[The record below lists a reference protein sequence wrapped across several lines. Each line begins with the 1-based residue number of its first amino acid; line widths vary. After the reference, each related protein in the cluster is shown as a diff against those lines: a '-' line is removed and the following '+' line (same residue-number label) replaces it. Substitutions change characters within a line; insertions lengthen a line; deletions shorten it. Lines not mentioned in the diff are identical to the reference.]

1 LFYEFVCRYL
11 GGRNEPGLV
20 SVTGKAGIF
29 DMSMQSKSRGG
40 LIAATAVL
48 GLFST
53 AALAQQE
60 PCIGN
65 SAATTGPAAFGGQA
79 IKMGAEIAIDE
90 INAKGGVLGK
100 PLRFVQY
107 DDAGAPPRGVDNT
120 RRVALSDKCVA
131 ILGGYHSTVAVA
143 QAEPV
148 NEIGIPYVGVLAANT
163 KAIENGHNPNFM
175 FRVSAKDKWVARF
188 LVEQALK
195 SSKTGKIAFFYE
207 NTGWGNGA
215 LPDVKDAMIK
225 VGKELVVAE
234 TFNWA
239 DQDMTPQVIRA
250 RDAGADLVL
259 LWALDREGNQ
269 IVRSMDKVGW
279 KPTIIG
285 AWGIAGNLGELA
297 GPLANG
303 VQVVQ
308 TYTFMGTMDPKK
320 QVLWD
325 KLKAKYG
332 VKDPSE
338 IKMGSGVANAY
349 DAVYIVAK
357 AIEKAG
363 SYDWKKVREALYT
376 VDYDGLV
383 ADYKPAFDA
392 KDPERQD
399 AILPKYYKLTVWTD
413 GKLLPIDQTSYGK
426 SN

>member
-1 LFYEFVCRYL
+1 MISQTKI
-11 GGRNEPGLV
+11 RN
-20 SVTGKAGIF
+20 
-29 DMSMQSKSRGG
+29 G
-40 LIAATAVL
+40 LIAGAALL
-48 GLFST
+48 GLAS
-53 AALAQQE
+53 APAYAQQK

-65 SAATTGPAAFGGQA
+65 SAAVTGPAAFGGLA

-90 INAKGGVLGK
+90 INAKGGVLGQK
-100 PLRFVQY
+100 LSLVQY

-120 RRVALSDKCVA
+120 RRIALSDKCIA

-143 QAEPV
+143 QVEPV
-148 NEIGIPYVGVLAANT
+148 NEIGIPYVGVVAANT
-163 KAIENGHNPNFM
+163 KAIENGRNPNYM

-195 SSKTGKIAFFYE
+195 SSKTGKVAFLYE

-215 LPDVKDAMIK
+215 LPDVKDAMAK
-225 VGKELVVAE
+225 AGKELVASE
-234 TFNWA
+234 TFNWN

-250 RDAGADLVL
+250 RDAGADVVL

-269 IVRSMDKVGW
+269 IVRSMDKVGY
-279 KPTIIG
+279 KPPIIG

-308 TYTFMGTMDPKK
+308 TYTFMGAMDAKK
-320 QVLWD
+320 KALWE
-325 KLKAKYG
+325 KLQTKYG

-338 IKMGSGVANAY
+338 IKMGSGVGNAY
-349 DAVYIVAK
+349 DAVQIIAK

-363 SYDWKKVREALYT
+363 TYDWKKVREALYT

-392 KDPERQD
+392 ADPERQD
-399 AILPKYYKLTVWTD
+399 AILPKYYKLTVWSD
-413 GKLLPIDQTSYGK
+413 GKLLPLEQTNFGK
-426 SN
+426 TN

>member
-1 LFYEFVCRYL
+1 MISQKRI
-11 GGRNEPGLV
+11 R
-20 SVTGKAGIF
+20 
-29 DMSMQSKSRGG
+29 DG
-40 LIAATAVL
+40 LIAGTALLVL
-48 GLFST
+48 
-53 AALAQQE
+53 AMAPAYAQQK

-65 SAATTGPAAFGGQA
+65 SAAITGPAAFGGLA
-79 IKMGAEIAIDE
+79 IKMGAETAIDE
-90 INAKGGVLGK
+90 INAKGGVLGQK
-100 PLRFVQY
+100 LSLVQY

-120 RRVALSDKCVA
+120 RRIALSDKCIA

-195 SSKTGKIAFFYE
+195 SSKTGKIAFLYE

-215 LPDVKDAMIK
+215 LPDVKDAMGK
-225 VGKELVVAE
+225 AGKELVAAE
-234 TFNWA
+234 TFNWN
-239 DQDMTPQVIRA
+239 DQDMTPQVMRA
-250 RDAGADLVL
+250 RDAGADVVL

-269 IVRSMDKVGW
+269 IVRSMDKVGY
-279 KPTIIG
+279 KPSIIG

-308 TYTFMGTMDPKK
+308 TYTFMGEMDAKK
-320 QVLWD
+320 KALWE
-325 KLKAKYG
+325 KLQAKYG
-332 VKDPSE
+332 IKDPSE
-338 IKMGSGVANAY
+338 IKMGSGVGNAY
-349 DAVYIVAK
+349 DAVYIIAK

-363 SYDWKKVREALYT
+363 TYDWKKVREALYT
-376 VDYDGLV
+376 VNYEGLV

-392 KDPERQD
+392 ADPERQD
-399 AILPKYYKLTVWTD
+399 AILPKYYKLTVWSD
-413 GKLLPIDQTSYGK
+413 GKLLPIEQTSFSK
-426 SN
+426 

>member
-1 LFYEFVCRYL
+1 MISQTRI
-11 GGRNEPGLV
+11 R
-20 SVTGKAGIF
+20 
-29 DMSMQSKSRGG
+29 DG
-40 LIAATAVL
+40 LIA
-48 GLFST
+48 G
-53 AALAQQE
+53 AALLVLASVPAYAQQK

-65 SAATTGPAAFGGQA
+65 SAAITGPAAFGGLA
-79 IKMGAEIAIDE
+79 IKMGAEIAIEE
-90 INAKGGVLGK
+90 INAKGGVLGQK
-100 PLRFVQY
+100 LSLVQY

-163 KAIENGHNPNFM
+163 KAIENGRNPNYM

-195 SSKTGKIAFFYE
+195 SSKTGKIAFLYE

-215 LPDVKDAMIK
+215 LPDVKDAMAK
-225 VGKELVVAE
+225 SGKELVAIE
-234 TFNWA
+234 TFNWN
-239 DQDMTPQVIRA
+239 DQDMTPQVMRA
-250 RDAGADLVL
+250 RDAGADVVL

-269 IVRSMDKVGW
+269 IVRSMDKVAY
-279 KPTIIG
+279 KPTLIG
-285 AWGIAGNLGELA
+285 AWGLAGNLGELA

-308 TYTFMGTMDPKK
+308 TYTFMGEMDSKK
-320 QVLWD
+320 KALWQ
-325 KLKAKYG
+325 KIQAKYG

-338 IKMGSGVANAY
+338 IKMGSGVGNAY
-349 DAVYIVAK
+349 DAVYIIAK

-363 SYDWKKVREALYT
+363 AYDWKKVHDALYT
-376 VDYDGLV
+376 VNYEGLV

-392 KDPERQD
+392 ADPERQD
-399 AILPKYYKLTVWTD
+399 AILPKYYKLTVWSD
-413 GKLLPIDQTSYGK
+413 GKLLPIEQTSFSK
-426 SN
+426 KN